1 MLWTKGA
8 SLSACRGPVKW
19 SGPGSET
26 QRVGSSVQPL
36 RRGCKL
42 RQFACGLDLSVTSC
56 CFDAQV
62 AGTPMA
68 DEEEA
73 GGEQPAVLLSP
84 IAQPLANEKL
94 AKKVLKVVKKG
105 ESHVVLAG
113 TRARSWV
120 VRPPAPIID
129 ALPSPAAATKRKS
142 VRRGVKEVV
151 KALRKAPGGCVDA
164 SVA

>member
-1 MLWTKGA
+1 MLDEGHLAQRLQRAPQVVW
-8 SLSACRGPVKW
+8 
-19 SGPGSET
+19 PGLIEPLDK
-26 QRVGSSVQPL
+26 RVGSTVEPL

-42 RQFACGLDLSVTSC
+42 RQFACGLDLFVTSC

-113 TRARSWV
+113 TRAR
-120 VRPPAPIID
+120 
-129 ALPSPAAATKRKS
+129 
-142 VRRGVKEVV
+142 
-151 KALRKAPGGCVDA
+151 
-164 SVA
+164 